1 MQTVAILG
9 SGTMGG
15 GIAQVC
21 ALRGFTTLLYDLTPD
36 IVNKG
41 LDKIRASIEKGVSL
55 GKTPAEAA
63 EAALARLRATATLDD
78 CAPAELVIEA
88 APEDLE
94 LKRDLFRRLDAL
106 LAPSALLASNTSSLS
121 ITALAGATR
130 RPEQFLGLH
139 FFNPP
144 HLMALVEVVR
154 GDRTSEAT
162 VQAGVDFARALGKT
176 PVVCQD
182 TPAFIV
188 NRVARPF
195 YGEALRLLGENAADV
210 ATIDMLIK
218 SLGFKMGPFELMDLI
233 GIDVNFAVTQSV
245 YHAFFEDPR
254 YRPHLIQRRLV
265 EARMLGRKTG
275 RGFYSYAS
283 EPKPAGPTDR

>member
-1 MQTVAILG
+1 MQTIAILG

-21 ALRGFTTLLYDLTPD
+21 ALRGFTTLLYDITPE

-41 LDKIRASIEKGVSL
+41 LAKIRASIQKGVTL
-55 GKTPAEAA
+55 GKISAQAG
-63 EAALARLRATATLDD
+63 EAALACLHATAVLDD
-78 CAPAELVIEA
+78 CAAAELVIEA
-88 APEDLE
+88 APEEIE
-94 LKRDLFRRLDAL
+94 LKRDLFRRLGAR
-106 LAPSALLASNTSSLS
+106 LAPTAWLASNTSSLS
-121 ITALAGATR
+121 ITALAGATL

-144 HLMALVEVVR
+144 HLMALIEVVR
-154 GDRTSEAT
+154 GDRTSDAT
-162 VQAGVDFARALGKT
+162 LQAGVEFARALGKT
-176 PVVCQD
+176 PVVCKD

-195 YGEALRLLGENAADV
+195 YGEALRLLGEQAAD
-210 ATIDMLIK
+210 APLIDALMK

-233 GIDVNFAVTQSV
+233 GLDINFTVTQSV

-254 YRPHLIQRRLV
+254 YRPHPIQQRMV
-265 EARMLGRKTG
+265 EAGMLGRKTK
-275 RGFYSYAS
+275 RGFYSY
-283 EPKPAGPTDR
+283 PD